1 MQVQGDTWK
10 DQKRGKNMVYLFMAD
25 GFEEVEGLT
34 VVDILRRA
42 GVEIQTVSIMGRK
55 NVISSHQVEIVADQ
69 LLEEISDDAEM
80 LILPGGIPGTPNLKA
95 HKGLDALIR
104 KSAAEG
110 VYLAAICAAPTVYGE
125 KGLLQGKKATCYPG
139 MEDELT
145 GAIVSYEK
153 VVVDG
158 KFITSRGLGTAIDFG
173 LKLAEILKGKDIADS
188 IAEKIVYQQ

>member
-1 MQVQGDTWK
+1 MQVQDCAWR
-10 DQKRGKNMVYLFMAD
+10 DQKRGKQMVYLFMAD

-42 GVEIQTVSIMGRK
+42 GVEIRTVSVMGRR

-104 KSAAEG
+104 RSAEQG
-110 VYLAAICAAPTVYGE
+110 IYLAAICAAPTVYGD
-125 KGLLQGKKATCYPG
+125 KGLLQGRKATCYPG
-139 MEDELT
+139 MEKELT
-145 GAIVSYEK
+145 GAIVSYEN

-158 KFITSRGLGTAIDFG
+158 TIITSRGLGTAIDFG
-173 LKLAEILKGKDIADS
+173 LKLAEILKGKDTADS
-188 IAEKIVYQQ
+188 VAEKIVYHR